1 MNFDRLLKT
10 IMSYTI
16 DELETACKQFEN
28 DFFGGEACQSVRNVL
43 VSVIRGGHRIPK
55 RKATPPSSNKKKPK
69 LEEFIKR
76 NIRKRTYQEFNK
88 KASNQTKKNAHNES
102 VKGGQDTPE
111 QASKTPSS
119 SKNTSSS
126 STKTIISNESK
137 HKPLTTGIPTYME
150 LLEQVNGPQK
160 RMEIMM
166 KRIYFQYE
174 FLMPRIFKNGEI
186 RRPLANSLVCLIAWY
201 MVIEDLCESLVA
213 ERGVTVLSGGEITT
227 DLESVLKG
235 IQQISTIIQE
245 YSYLQSCPWPM
256 FRALIQKVFLTYL
269 IIETA

>member
-1 MNFDRLLKT
+1 
-10 IMSYTI
+10 MSYTV
-16 DELETACKQFEN
+16 DELEAACTQFEQE
-28 DFFGGEACQSVRNVL
+28 FFGGQACQSVRNVL

-55 RKATPPSSNKKKPK
+55 RKAKRSSSKTKKPR
-69 LEEFIKR
+69 LEKFVKK
-76 NIRKRTYQEFNK
+76 NLRKRSFAEFEK
-88 KASNQTKKNAHNES
+88 KTSQAKKRARSKSSES

-111 QASKTPSS
+111 QATK
-119 SKNTSSS
+119 TSSS
-126 STKTIISNESK
+126 APKKTIEANGSAS
-137 HKPLTTGIPTYME
+137 KPLSSGLPTYMD

-174 FLMPRIFKNGEI
+174 FLISRIFKDGEI
-186 RRPLANSLVCLIAWY
+186 RRPLANSLVCLNAWY

-213 ERGVTVLSGGEITT
+213 ERGVRVLSGGEIPT

-245 YSYLQSCPWPM
+245 YSYLQACSWPM
-256 FRALIQKVFLTYL
+256 LSALIQKVFLTYL
-269 IIETA
+269 VIETA

>member
-1 MNFDRLLKT
+1 MKT
-10 IMSYTI
+10 IMSYTV
-16 DELETACKQFEN
+16 DELEAACKQFEQ
-28 DFFGGEACQSVRNVL
+28 DFFGGQACQNVRNVL
-43 VSVIRGGHRIPK
+43 VDVIRGGQRIPK
-55 RKATPPSSNKKKPK
+55 PPKPSKRKAQSSSSKKKKPK
-69 LEEFIKR
+69 FEEFVKR
-76 NIRKRTYQEFNK
+76 NIRKRTYQEFEKKTSQANK
-88 KASNQTKKNAHNES
+88 RARSKSTES

-111 QASKTPSS
+111 ETTKTPSS
-119 SKNTSSS
+119 SSVTKKTVVANGSSS
-126 STKTIISNESK
+126 
-137 HKPLTTGIPTYME
+137 KPLSTGLPTYME

-166 KRIYFQYE
+166 QRIYFQYE

-213 ERGVTVLSGGEITT
+213 ERGVSVLSGGEMTT

-235 IQQISTIIQE
+235 IQQISTIIEE

-269 IIETA
+269 VIETA

>member
-1 MNFDRLLKT
+1 
-10 IMSYTI
+10 MSYTV
-16 DELETACKQFEN
+16 DELEAACKQFEQE
-28 DFFGGEACQSVRNVL
+28 FFGGQACQNVRNVL
-43 VSVIRGGHRIPK
+43 VDVIRGGHRIPK
-55 RKATPPSSNKKKPK
+55 PPKHSKRKAQSSSRKKKKPK
-69 LEEFIKR
+69 FEDYVKR
-76 NIRKRTYQEFNK
+76 NIRKRTYPDFEKKISQANK
-88 KASNQTKKNAHNES
+88 RARSKSNES

-111 QASKTPSS
+111 QATKTPSS
-119 SKNTSSS
+119 SVPK
-126 STKTIISNESK
+126 KTVVSNESAS
-137 HKPLTTGIPTYME
+137 KPLSTGLPTYME

-166 KRIYFQYE
+166 QRIYFQYE
-174 FLMPRIFKNGEI
+174 FLIPRIFKNGEI

-213 ERGVTVLSGGEITT
+213 ERGVSVLSGGEMTT

-269 IIETA
+269 VIETA